1 MKETR
6 RKARNLLNKM
16 MRTRRFTNDE
26 KKIAGVALM
35 YGHALGVDE
44 EELRRSCDDYG
55 ADELLKEFNDMLE
68 SLDE

>member
-44 EELRRSCDDYG
+44 EELRRSCDD
-55 ADELLKEFNDMLE
+55 
-68 SLDE
+68 

>member
-1 MKETR
+1 MNETR

-26 KKIAGVALM
+26 KKIAGNALI
-35 YGHALGVDE
+35 YGYSLGVAE
-44 EELRRSCDDYG
+44 EERRQACDDYG
-55 ADELLKEFNDMLE
+55 ADEIRKEYNDMME

>member
-26 KKIAGVALM
+26 KKIAGTALM
-35 YGHALGVDE
+35 YGYSLGVE
-44 EELRRSCDDYG
+44 EEHRRSCYDYR
-55 ADELLKEFNDMLE
+55 ADEIRKELNDMME

>member
-16 MRTRRFTNDE
+16 MRIKRFTNDE
-26 KKIAGVALM
+26 KKIAGTALM
-35 YGHALGVDE
+35 YGYALGIDE
-44 EELRRSCDDYG
+44 EERIRACDDYG
-55 ADELLKEFNDMLE
+55 SEEVRKELDDMMG